1 MELEQLKRLIPE
13 YSRRSYIMDRCF
25 MWVLLQVK
33 LLIEEI
39 NEYGDILVE
48 GDYQQIQIRL
58 MRRESKACSIRGRIR
73 NIIHELENEIRMIET
88 GVLVDGEH
96 FKVKNKEK
104 DISFRKELLEGFKM
118 LMKRF
123 EGEGMSEVDKLKF
136 ENAQLKK
143 RVEELER
150 R

>member
-13 YSRRSYIMDRCF
+13 YSKRSYILDRCF

-33 LLIEEI
+33 LLMEEIEEYNEVDI
-39 NEYGDILVE
+39 N

-58 MRRESKACSIRGRIR
+58 MSKEARAYSIRDRIG
-73 NIIHELENEIRMIET
+73 NIIYELENEIRMIET

-104 DISFRKELLEGFKM
+104 DILFRKELLNGFKM
-118 LMKRF
+118 LRERF
-123 EGEGMSEVDKLKF
+123 QKEGMSEVDRLKF

-143 RVEELER
+143 RIEELEGR
-150 R
+150 